1 MVPADEIRGLINAF
15 IDKHSG
21 RQPATGLTDIVS
33 PRHGNKDRHVKK
45 ARRPNIERVTNL
57 HNLLAVLRFDSAE
70 WLNKMTLMYEE
81 VFQNNL
87 RMREDLDHVNGKI
100 NSSTVRLKEKLSI
113 EKNTVI
119 GLNESI
125 VDLLS
130 SNQELVDLLSQM
142 NKDVETLFR
151 KHEVS
156 KRVKVYRALRN
167 LSDPSYDTIA
177 EVKTQDEAATK
188 LALDMATEISA
199 QELIGASRLP
209 QLPGK
214 YSTPKEQR
222 MSRAEKTRQT
232 EPLGMRASRS
242 SPDLQHVLPN
252 ANHYRAHFK
261 LEDNDLFPDKSGVRK
276 LAVLRL

>member
-1 MVPADEIRGLINAF
+1 M
-15 IDKHSG
+15 
-21 RQPATGLTDIVS
+21 
-33 PRHGNKDRHVKK
+33 
-45 ARRPNIERVTNL
+45 
-57 HNLLAVLRFDSAE
+57 
-70 WLNKMTLMYEE
+70 
-81 VFQNNL
+81 
-87 RMREDLDHVNGKI
+87 
-100 NSSTVRLKEKLSI
+100 
-113 EKNTVI
+113 
-119 GLNESI
+119 
-125 VDLLS
+125 DLLS

-151 KHEVS
+151 EHEVS

-167 LSDPSYDTIA
+167 LSYPSYDTIA

-252 ANHYRAHFK
+252 ANHYRSHHNHPNSPNHHNNLARAHFK

-276 LAVLRL
+276 PYENPISDNLYRPKSHQGISPYSPRTLFTLIIPMTRPTSR